1 MPFAPSPFNVEIP
14 VSRCETQARNTLNGN
29 NAQLLKD
36 YKTELANASTTAERC
51 AELKTLIK
59 NHAVIRIDSETP
71 FAVASL
77 VNSCLSGLVAETI
90 AVRNNHLETQSKAE
104 EHDARIVKAV
114 TGQDVVVAKRL
125 KPMGSKRSPLTVEEA
140 REAINNSTNAH
151 VRLLKSMASFT
162 SFTPNER
169 KAKPAANPTPAPAPA
184 PAKQRPRDAE
194 ADAVYQAEYDRL
206 IAAGVNEGFAKTTAK
221 AAKSKYLKTKHASPA
236 DSVYKKAFDDATAL
250 GLDEVA
256 AKERAAVARKAFI
269 DDIRRTN
276 AQTRAAAVKKAKE
289 AGVVPVRAKPNTH
302 RFHSFIKNLIAV
314 VYQRSG
320 DSFTNGTNF
329 VNFLNQ
335 LAFDVINHSVNT
347 ARKFLGKTHTL
358 TNSIYNTTVDAILG
372 SFGATPEVVA
382 TYFATVDANR
392 VLYEQDLKVGQS
404 KRKEASAAKL
414 SALSQEERDALAA
427 ERAEAKTKRDQKLA
441 EKAQTLKA
449 QQVERA
455 RVRIAKLTALVAQAD
470 AEPATAT
477 AATVT
482 A

>member
-36 YKTELANASTTAERC
+36 YKTELANADTTAERR
-51 AELKTLIK
+51 AELEALVK
-59 NHAVIRIDSETP
+59 NHAVIRIDSTTP
-71 FAVASL
+71 FALASL
-77 VNSCLSGLVAETI
+77 VNACLSELVAETV
-90 AVRNNHLETQSKAE
+90 AVRNNHMALQSKAA

-114 TGQDVVVAKRL
+114 TGQDVVVKAPKAV
-125 KPMGSKRSPLTVEEA
+125 SSNRSPLTVEEA

-151 VRLLKSMASFT
+151 VRLLKSMSTFT

-169 KAKPAANPTPAPAPA
+169 KVRPPTEPTPAPA
-184 PAKQRPRDAE
+184 KQQRPRDAE
-194 ADAVYQAEYDRL
+194 ADAIYQAEYDRL
-206 IAAGVNEGFAKTTAK
+206 VAAGVNEGFAKTAAK

-250 GLDEVA
+250 GLDEAA

-314 VYQRSG
+314 VYQRAG
-320 DSFTNGTNF
+320 VSFTNGTNF

-372 SFGATPEVVA
+372 SFGATPEAVA

-414 SALSQEERDALAA
+414 SALPQTERDELAA
-427 ERAEAKTKRDQKLA
+427 KRAEAKAKREQKLA
-441 EKAQTLKA
+441 AQAQTLKA
-449 QQVERA
+449 QKLERA
-455 RVRIAKLTALVAQAD
+455 RARIAELTALVAQAD
-470 AEPATAT
+470 SEPATAT